1 MRGFVNMAIRG
12 QRAADCPRR
21 RLDRTFTCASNLHFR
36 LHRRCIV
43 AKSLLIKGK
52 LRRRPNLGR
61 QNVLGNAEAE
71 EQPFGEPILRDIS
84 DAVSHCRLNA
94 AKCDWLAIDEDVAGI
109 AGTHSKERQR
119 QFCAA

>member
-1 MRGFVNMAIRG
+1 MNCRL
-12 QRAADCPRR
+12 RADVDADGWSVENKNARLREQPTSEDNALLIAPRE

-43 AKSLLIKGK
+43 AKLLLIKGK

-71 EQPFGEPILRDIS
+71 EQPLGEPILRDIS
-84 DAVSHCRLNA
+84 DAVSHCRLN
-94 AKCDWLAIDEDVAGI
+94 
-109 AGTHSKERQR
+109 
-119 QFCAA
+119 